1 MGKKMGRI
9 QRVHDLYEPNF
20 AHLNGGMCQIYLSLK
35 SKMAE
40 APILNFQKNVNIFEL
55 DEDTVRYW
63 FTQWRNDELFSWW
76 KFYIRNW
83 KHLKATRT
91 AVVWMTGWEVEEYLS
106 KSGLTFTIRRGPKCT
121 LRTADEFSCQFF
133 DDDVIEY
140 ALIDMAMMA
149 DSNNIQR
156 NWVTLWCSRAS
167 IHNAIDLHVV
177 VAHGASDLDQ
187 RRLRTRSFAQG
198 YAF

>member
-40 APILNFQKNVNIFEL
+40 APILNFQKMSISSNWMKIL
-55 DEDTVRYW
+55 YDTDL
-63 FTQWRNDELFSWW
+63 QWRNDELFSWW
-76 KFYIRNW
+76 KVYIRNW

-91 AVVWMTGWEVEEYLS
+91 AVVWMTGWEVEEYLA

-133 DDDVIEY
+133 DDDVIHYNFGGHGKEY
-140 ALIDMAMMA
+140 L
-149 DSNNIQR
+149 
-156 NWVTLWCSRAS
+156 VPLWLQPCFNTQCYRPTCIVLTRRVRSRPTKA
-167 IHNAIDLHVV
+167 
-177 VAHGASDLDQ
+177 
-187 RRLRTRSFAQG
+187 
-198 YAF
+198 